1 MSRVIWESG
10 RCLSGDAVQPANTPC
25 WKDDNKILMMFCS
38 LVTSLLLYVIY
49 TISDSDS
56 QSPVETPV
64 ATPEPEPEPVPNCR
78 LCVCVFVALVL
89 FLSTELVH
97 LPFTFLKPPTPHF
110 TDTISTSLI
119 IRVKLP
125 TVLFSPALDQS
136 SFSDKGC
143 LKLEIESTKEEQT
156 NTLLCTV

>member
-1 MSRVIWESG
+1 MLYTR
-10 RCLSGDAVQPANTPC
+10 
-25 WKDDNKILMMFCS
+25 
-38 LVTSLLLYVIY
+38 LVTQTVKVQLRHQWQHQN
-49 TISDSDS
+49 
-56 QSPVETPV
+56 QSRNLCPT
-64 ATPEPEPEPVPNCR
+64 AG
-78 LCVCVFVALVL
+78 CVCVFVALVL